1 MEELEIRPN
10 KTVLRWALLT
20 SLVMILLIYVFY
32 FADVD
37 KDSYLNYLSYVPF
50 IAGLVMAVLQ
60 HRDKELGGYISFGR
74 AFSTGFRFSSLL
86 SIFMGLFMLVYF
98 KWLNPEVLE
107 QGLNEAENQMLDQG
121 KSSHE
126 IETAMSMA
134 RSYGPYFAAL
144 GTSIMYTL
152 IGAAASLFFA
162 YILKRDRP
170 IFETNEEEA

>member
-10 KTVLRWALLT
+10 KTVFKWAA
-20 SLVMILLIYVFY
+20 LVALIMILLIYVFY

-37 KDSYLNYLSYVPF
+37 QKSFLNYVSYLPF
-50 IAGLVMAVLQ
+50 LGGLVMAVKT
-60 HRDKELGGYISFGR
+60 HRDAELGGYISFGR
-74 AFSTGFRFSSLL
+74 AFSTGFRYSSLL

-121 KSSHE
+121 KSSSE
-126 IETAMSMA
+126 IDTAMGLA
-134 RSYGPYFAAL
+134 RSWGPYFAAL

-152 IGAAASLFFA
+152 TGAVASLVFA
-162 YILKRDRP
+162 YIFKREKP
-170 IFETNEEEA
+170 IFESSEEA